1 MSETIPQNRTNGLRE
16 DIEDSELASV
26 RNRGDLER
34 YERGVESLSEAVMW
48 HFLAWMTALTLLMV
62 VALVV
67 ITHRN
72 IIYDW

>member
-34 YERGVESLSEAVMW
+34 YERGVEALSEAVMW